1 MCATYLTL
9 LPYNSSLANRHGQFL
24 ALCTFNGHF
33 ALGSITSSHVGS
45 LAHVISWI
53 RFNGF
58 LEFQHS
64 RPASEAEAASVRRL
78 YLPAGFHPL
87 DQNGLWSLHVAAEL
101 HKVSFGD
108 CYRSEVL
115 VEHGRLL
122 RLWNWKGIY
131 FQEEVGKQSE
141 GCTMVHKRNRG
152 QIAFLPQV
160 TVDAAVGGTRR
171 QFIPLWAAFFN
182 LFGLKK

>member
-1 MCATYLTL
+1 MEDKQLMCATHLTP
-9 LPYNSSLANRHGQFL
+9 LPYNSSLANHHRQLL

-45 LAHVISWI
+45 LAHVISRI

-87 DQNGLWSLHVAAEL
+87 DPNGL
-101 HKVSFGD
+101 
-108 CYRSEVL
+108 
-115 VEHGRLL
+115 
-122 RLWNWKGIY
+122 
-131 FQEEVGKQSE
+131 
-141 GCTMVHKRNRG
+141 
-152 QIAFLPQV
+152 
-160 TVDAAVGGTRR
+160 
-171 QFIPLWAAFFN
+171 
-182 LFGLKK
+182 

>member
-1 MCATYLTL
+1 MCATHLTP
-9 LPYNSSLANRHGQFL
+9 LPYNSSLANHHGQFL

-45 LAHVISWI
+45 LAHIISRI

-87 DQNGLWSLHVAAEL
+87 DPNGLWSLHVAAEL

-122 RLWNWKGIY
+122 RLWNWKSIY
-131 FQEEVGKQSE
+131 FQEEVRKQSE

-152 QIAFLPQV
+152 QIAFLLQV
-160 TVDAAVGGTRR
+160 TVDAVVGGTRR
-171 QFIPLWAAFFN
+171 QFIPLWAVFFTS
-182 LFGLKK
+182 LG